1 MAHQQSIT
9 RTLESLRCQQSALR
23 IASTVLDLNVLNVAD
38 VFDGVAAGA
47 HRELEKQATL
57 IASVG
62 ADLEMASRIQVH
74 REFMSAAM
82 QRAMDAGNRGRTLGD
97 YVSNEKMH
105 QVADSC
111 RRTHGRLGFS
121 FRSGAHVYVRTEEL
135 QERFYQIETR
145 MRRLS
150 DGAAEV
156 RSSLSDTR
164 HVGIPHWMSDFLRI
178 LLGFWTKL
186 RH

>member
-1 MAHQQSIT
+1 MS
-9 RTLESLRCQQSALR
+9 RTLESLRCQHSALR

-47 HRELEKQATL
+47 HRELEKQAIL

-62 ADLEMASRIQVH
+62 PDLEMASRVQVH
-74 REFMSAAM
+74 REFMSTTM
-82 QRAMDAGNRGRTLGD
+82 QRAMDAGNRGRSLAD

-111 RRTHGRLGFS
+111 RRTHGRPVSPFGY
-121 FRSGAHVYVRTEEL
+121 AHMFHVRTGEL
-135 QERFYQIETR
+135 QERLHQIETR

-156 RSSLSDTR
+156 RSSLSDT
-164 HVGIPHWMSDFLRI
+164 
-178 LLGFWTKL
+178 K
-186 RH
+186 